1 MYFSGTFEH
10 TLDDRGRIAVPAA
23 FRPAFLAGATL
34 RPTPEGCIELYTAE
48 GFETEVRR
56 RLTGDDESSRTLGA
70 RRTRRSFLA
79 DALPADLDK
88 QGRIVIPPALRA
100 ATLPDAKVSI
110 IGCGDFMEIWASE
123 RWARERE
130 AIAAIAAQE
139 AGA

>member
-23 FRPAFLAGATL
+23 FRASFLAGAIL
-34 RPTPEGCIELYTAE
+34 RPTPEGCIELYTAK

-56 RLTGDDESSRTLGA
+56 RLSGDDESSRTLGA

-88 QGRIVIPPALRA
+88 QGRVVIPPVFRA
-100 ATLPDAKVSI
+100 AALPDAKVAI
-110 IGCGDFMEIWASE
+110 VGCGDFIEIWASE
-123 RWARERE
+123 RWAQERE
-130 AIAAIAAQE
+130 AIATINAQE